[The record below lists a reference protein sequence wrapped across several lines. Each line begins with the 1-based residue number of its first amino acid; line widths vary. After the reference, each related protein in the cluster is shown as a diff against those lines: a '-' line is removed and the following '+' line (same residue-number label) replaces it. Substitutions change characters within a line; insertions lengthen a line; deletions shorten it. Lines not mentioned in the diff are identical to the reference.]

1 MTLFLLLIV
10 LVFLLLAAIWW
21 NPKRPPKGAVSQP
34 SIFTAL
40 APSGAV
46 STDRDSVLES
56 EIAEIVSVI
65 RQDEADRRRAAALD
79 RLASLQASSKKTK

>member
-1 MTLFLLLIV
+1 MTLFFLLIV

-21 NPKRPPKGAVSQP
+21 NPKRPPKGAVSQS

-46 STDRDSVLES
+46 STDRDAVLEA
-56 EIAEIVSVI
+56 EIAEIVEVI

-79 RLASLQASSKKTK
+79 RLASLQTSSKKTK